1 MKFRIYAI
9 FLITASILIG
19 LLAVVISNNKSLK
32 KSLEYSK
39 KNEIAYIA
47 ENDSLK
53 NESIQ
58 FSYTISELNYS
69 NDSLVKEMV
78 SLKRDLKIK
87 DKRLASLAYLQ
98 SMANIKDTV
107 RLIDTVFV
115 EGIKIDTTVRNK
127 WYTIGLHLEYP
138 HMVGLNIKVPSEKYI
153 VSSYKKVLLNPS
165 DCNIVNWFKKR
176 SKIVE
181 VEVVEKNPF
190 IINKKQKFIEVIK

>member
-1 MKFRIYAI
+1 MKLRDYIIWFVAIAVLFSVIYCFI
-9 FLITASILIG
+9 SI
-19 LLAVVISNNKSLK
+19 NKSLR
-32 KSLEYSK
+32 KSLEISK
-39 KNEIAYIA
+39 KNELAYIA

-53 NESIQ
+53 NKSIQ
-58 FSYTISELNYS
+58 FSYTISELNHS

-78 SLKRDLKIK
+78 SLKRDLKVK
-87 DKRLASLAYLQ
+87 DKQLASLAYLQ
-98 SMANIKDTV
+98 SIANIKDTA
-107 RLIDTVFV
+107 RLTDTIFV
-115 EGIKIDTTVRNK
+115 ENTKIDTTVNNK

-165 DCNIVNWFKKR
+165 DCKVRNWFKKK

-190 IINKKQKFIEVIK
+190 IINEKQKFIEVIK

>member
-39 KNEIAYIA
+39 KNELAYIA

-53 NESIQ
+53 NKSIQ
-58 FSYTISELNYS
+58 FSYTISELNHS

-87 DKRLASLAYLQ
+87 DKQLASLAYLQ

-115 EGIKIDTTVRNK
+115 EGTKIDTTVRNK

-165 DCNIVNWFKKR
+165 DCKVRNWFKKR

>member
-1 MKFRIYAI
+1 MKLRDYI
-9 FLITASILIG
+9 IG
-19 LLAVVISNNKSLK
+19 LVAIAVLFSVIFCSMSVNKSLR
-32 KSLEYSK
+32 KSLETSK
-39 KNEIAYIA
+39 QNELAYIA

-53 NESIQ
+53 NKSIQ
-58 FSYTISELNYS
+58 FSYTISELNNS

-78 SLKRDLKIK
+78 SLKKDLKVK
-87 DKRLASLAYLQ
+87 DKQLASLAYLQ
-98 SMANIKDTV
+98 SIANIKDTI
-107 RLIDTVFV
+107 RLTDTIFV
-115 EGIKIDTTVRNK
+115 KNTKVDTTVNNK

-165 DCNIVNWFKKR
+165 DCKVRNWFKKK

-190 IINKKQKFIEVIK
+190 IINEKQKFIEVIK

>member
-165 DCNIVNWFKKR
+165 DCKVKNWFKKK
-176 SKIVE
+176 SKIME

-190 IINKKQKFIEVIK
+190 IVNKKQKFIEVIK

>member
-1 MKFRIYAI
+1 MKLRDYI
-9 FLITASILIG
+9 IG
-19 LLAVVISNNKSLK
+19 LVAIAVLFSVIFCSMSVNKSLR
-32 KSLEYSK
+32 KSLEISK
-39 KNEIAYIA
+39 KNELAYIA

-53 NESIQ
+53 NKSIQ
-58 FSYTISELNYS
+58 FSYTISELNHS

-78 SLKRDLKIK
+78 SLKRDLKVK
-87 DKRLASLAYLQ
+87 DKQLASLAYLQ
-98 SMANIKDTV
+98 SIANIKDTV
-107 RLIDTVFV
+107 RLTDTIFV
-115 EGIKIDTTVRNK
+115 ENTKVDTTVNNK

-165 DCNIVNWFKKR
+165 DCKVRNWFKKK

-190 IINKKQKFIEVIK
+190 IINEKQKFIEVIK

>member
-1 MKFRIYAI
+1 MKLRDYIIGFVAI
-9 FLITASILIG
+9 AVLFSVIFCFAS
-19 LLAVVISNNKSLK
+19 VNKSLR
-32 KSLEYSK
+32 KSLETSK
-39 KNEIAYIA
+39 QNELAYIA

-53 NESIQ
+53 NKSIQ
-58 FSYTISELNYS
+58 FSYTISELNHS
-69 NDSLVKEMV
+69 KDSLVKEMV
-78 SLKRDLKIK
+78 ALKKDLKVK
-87 DKRLASLAYLQ
+87 DKQLASLAYLQ
-98 SMANIKDTV
+98 SIANIKDTV

-115 EGIKIDTTVRNK
+115 EGTKIDTTVRNE

-165 DCNIVNWFKKR
+165 DCKVRNWFKKK

-190 IINKKQKFIEVIK
+190 IINEKQKFIEVIK

>member
-1 MKFRIYAI
+1 MKLRDYI
-9 FLITASILIG
+9 IG
-19 LLAVVISNNKSLK
+19 LVAIAVLFSVIFCSMSVNKSLR
-32 KSLEYSK
+32 KSLETSK
-39 KNEIAYIA
+39 QNELAYIA

-53 NESIQ
+53 NKSIQ
-58 FSYTISELNYS
+58 FSYTISELNNS

-78 SLKRDLKIK
+78 ALKRDLKVK
-87 DKRLASLAYLQ
+87 DKQLASLAYLQ
-98 SMANIKDTV
+98 SIANIKDTV
-107 RLIDTVFV
+107 RLTDTIFV
-115 EGIKIDTTVRNK
+115 ENTKVDTTVNNK

-165 DCNIVNWFKKR
+165 DCKVRNWFKKK

-190 IINKKQKFIEVIK
+190 IINEKQKFIEVIK